1 MKVRINP
8 NIFREYDIRG
18 VVGRDIMP
26 DAAEAIAR
34 AYAAFLRSR
43 IPDPGSGI
51 PVVVGRDNGESSPWI
66 RDAVVGGLAASGC
79 DVVDVGTVI
88 TPVFYFA
95 RVHYGIDGG
104 VMITASHNPPEFNGF
119 KLAHGFGT
127 IYGDEIQAVRRLA
140 EAGGTLSGG
149 GGVDGRG
156 GFLA

>member
-8 NIFREYDIRG
+8 SIFREYDIRG
-18 VVGRDIMP
+18 VVGRDLTP
-26 DAAEAIAR
+26 DVVEAIAMGYV
-34 AYAAFLRSR
+34 AYLRSR
-43 IPDPGSGI
+43 LPAPGSRI
-51 PVVVGRDNGESSPWI
+51 PVVVGRDNRESSPWI
-66 RDAVVGGLAASGC
+66 RDSVVRGLVASGC
-79 DVVDVGTVI
+79 DVVDIGTVI

-95 RVHYGIDGG
+95 RVHDGIDGG